1 MLRRFEFTDVLGWSH
16 SRYNTFTTCKRKYY
30 YTYYGKYDGDNL
42 VKINTLKALTS
53 VPLEIGNI
61 SHKIIKVLLT
71 RLQKT
76 AEPIDRERFADFSRR
91 KAKEIFRSKVFQET
105 YYKDREEIDFETE
118 IFEAVAKGL
127 NNFLESE
134 RLQWLFEEALTEK
147 EDWLIEPGGFGECRI
162 ENMKAFCKVDF
173 LFPLGDEIHVLDW
186 KTGEPNYRKRS
197 KHNEQLKGYVTWVSF
212 HFEKKYNEI
221 VPTVA
226 YLLPEYEENR
236 ITVNEFDIDDF
247 AIQIR
252 KQTNKMYEYCEEPER
267 NIPLEK
273 EKFELTKNEKICK
286 YCNFREL
293 CDRV

>member
-1 MLRRFEFTDVLGWSH
+1 MLRRFEFTDILGWSH
-16 SRYNTFTTCKRKYY
+16 SRYNTFKTCKRKYY
-30 YTYYGKYDGDNL
+30 YTYYGKYDTDN
-42 VKINTLKALTS
+42 VIKINTLKPLTG
-53 VPLEIGNI
+53 VALEIGNI

-91 KAKEIFRSKVFQET
+91 KAEEIFNSKVFQEI
-105 YYKDREEIDFETE
+105 YYKDREAIDFEKE
-118 IFEAVAKGL
+118 IFEHVEKGL

-162 ENMKAFCKVDF
+162 DNMKAFCKVDF
-173 LFPLGDEIHVLDW
+173 LFPLGCEIHVLDW
-186 KTGEPNYRKRS
+186 KTGKVDYN
-197 KHNEQLKGYVTWVSF
+197 KHSEQLKGYVTWVSF
-212 HFEKKYNEI
+212 HFGKKYDEI

-226 YLLPEYEENR
+226 YLLPEYRENS
-236 ITVNEFDIDDF
+236 ITVNEFDIEDF
-247 AIQIR
+247 SIQIR
-252 KQTNKMYEYCEEPER
+252 KETERMYEYCEEPEL
-267 NIPLEK
+267 NFPLEK